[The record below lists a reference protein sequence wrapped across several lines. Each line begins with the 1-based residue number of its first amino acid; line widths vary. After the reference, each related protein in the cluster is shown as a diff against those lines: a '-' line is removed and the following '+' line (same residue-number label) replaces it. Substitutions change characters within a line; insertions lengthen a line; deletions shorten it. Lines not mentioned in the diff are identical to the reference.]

1 MSQATLLRESE
12 LDEQYARMYE
22 LAMRI
27 ASDYLRSI
35 GVAIQQA
42 ERPLHTHVLISVRVR
57 SSTSWTV
64 SWCQKV
70 SVLDTPKSKREVSGL
85 RKNSATVQRRYI
97 TKELTKGAGNRY
109 PNATFKVLPLEI
121 RKIAIYYESL
131 LAGLRRAAK
140 DNRNMRKSLLYCL
153 ARGEKAAA
161 TCHSNIVEVER
172 AVEKFD
178 VSGDLGALNVLIGCG
193 VAEQLQDV

>member
-64 SWCQKV
+64 SWCHKV

-85 RKNSATVQRRYI
+85 RKNLATAKGRYI
-97 TKELTKGAGNRY
+97 TRELPKGAGNRY

-131 LAGLRRAAK
+131 LADLRRAGK

-153 ARGEKAAA
+153 ARGDKSVA
-161 TCHSNIVEVER
+161 TCQAAVAEVEH
-172 AVEKFD
+172 AVTLFD
-178 VSGDLGALNVLIGCG
+178 VSGDLGLLSTLIGCR
-193 VAEQLQDV
+193 ANEQLHAY

>member
-1 MSQATLLRESE
+1 MSQTILLRESE
-12 LDEQYARMYE
+12 LDEQYTRMYE

-27 ASDYLRSI
+27 ASGYLMSI

-64 SWCQKV
+64 SWCHKV

-85 RKNSATVQRRYI
+85 RKNFATDKGRYI
-97 TKELTKGAGNRY
+97 TKELPKGAGNRY

-131 LAGLRRAAK
+131 LADLRRAAK
-140 DNRNMRKSLLYCL
+140 DNRNMRKALLYCL
-153 ARGEKAAA
+153 ARGEKAVA
-161 TCHSNIVEVER
+161 TCQASVAKVEH
-172 AVEKFD
+172 AVTLFD
-178 VSGDLGALNVLIGCG
+178 VSGDLGLLNTLIGCSED
-193 VAEQLQDV
+193 EQLQEV

>member
-1 MSQATLLRESE
+1 MGQVTLLRESE

-35 GVAIQQA
+35 GAAIQQA
-42 ERPLHTHVLISVRVR
+42 ERPLHTHVLISVRIR

-161 TCHSNIVEVER
+161 TCHANIVEVDR
-172 AVEKFD
+172 AVAKFY

>member
-12 LDEQYARMYE
+12 LDQQYARMYE

-27 ASDYLRSI
+27 ASDYLRCI
-35 GVAIQQA
+35 GIAIQQA

-85 RKNSATVQRRYI
+85 RKNSATVQGRYI
-97 TKELTKGAGNRY
+97 TKELPKGAGNRY

-121 RKIAIYYESL
+121 RRIAIYYENL

-140 DNRNMRKSLLYCL
+140 DNRNMRKALLYCL

-161 TCHSNIVEVER
+161 TCQAAAAEVEH
-172 AVEKFD
+172 AVVLFD
-178 VSGDLGALNVLIGCG
+178 VSGDLGQLNG
-193 VAEQLQDV
+193 